1 MSILYFFRP
10 RSTPRGSS
18 SIHGLRRSTTL
29 YAIWASTTL
38 PKKNVNFAILRSV
51 LLAFKRFCA
60 RCRPPPPA
68 GTPCAL
74 VRLRA
79 PSCALLR
86 PRATSCALVRPCAPM
101 CAFVRPR
108 VPSCALVQP
117 RAPSCD
123 LVRPRATSCDP
134 PSADPRFGVAPRIF
148 SCEQLRIETELCR
161 FGGLK
166 FWSPYVC
173 PIWVRPAFQAAKAT
187 QLRVNSRPEILV
199 AICLPDLGATSISGR
214 QSDTARCQFEA
225 LRTKIARS
233 HPKSGIPVLQAS
245 GRVM

>member
-1 MSILYFFRP
+1 MPTSTPSWHPVRP
-10 RSTPRGSS
+10 RAPS
-18 SIHGLRRSTTL
+18 
-29 YAIWASTTL
+29 
-38 PKKNVNFAILRSV
+38 
-51 LLAFKRFCA
+51 CD
-60 RCRPPPPA
+60 
-68 GTPCAL
+68 L

-79 PSCALLR
+79 PSCDLVR

-166 FWSPYVC
+166 FWPPYVC

-199 AICLPDLGATSISGR
+199 AICLPDLGATRLSGR
-214 QSDTARCQFEA
+214 QSDTAPCQFEA

>member
-1 MSILYFFRP
+1 M
-10 RSTPRGSS
+10 
-18 SIHGLRRSTTL
+18 
-29 YAIWASTTL
+29 
-38 PKKNVNFAILRSV
+38 RSV

-79 PSCALLR
+79 
-86 PRATSCALVRPCAPM
+86 TS
-101 CAFVRPR
+101 CAFVRPPATSCDLVR
-108 VPSCALVQP
+108 PRPTLCAHVRLRATSCALVQP

-148 SCEQLRIETELCR
+148 SCEQIRIETELCR

-166 FWSPYVC
+166 FWSPHVC

-199 AICLPDLGATSISGR
+199 AMCLPDLGATSISGR
-214 QSDTARCQFEA
+214 QSDTAPCQFA
-225 LRTKIARS
+225 A
-233 HPKSGIPVLQAS
+233 
-245 GRVM
+245 

>member
-1 MSILYFFRP
+1 MP
-10 RSTPRGSS
+10 TTTPSW
-18 SIHGLRRSTTL
+18 H
-29 YAIWASTTL
+29 
-38 PKKNVNFAILRSV
+38 P
-51 LLAFKRFCA
+51 
-60 RCRPPPPA
+60 
-68 GTPCAL
+68 
-74 VRLRA
+74 VRH
-79 PSCALLR
+79 CALLR
-86 PRATSCALVRPCAPM
+86 LRATSCAFVRPRPTS

-108 VPSCALVQP
+108 VPSCALVRP
-117 RAPSCD
+117 RPTLCALVRRRAPSCD
-123 LVRPRATSCDP
+123 VVRPL
-134 PSADPRFGVAPRIF
+134 DPRFGVAPCIF

-199 AICLPDLGATSISGR
+199 AICLPDLGATRISGR